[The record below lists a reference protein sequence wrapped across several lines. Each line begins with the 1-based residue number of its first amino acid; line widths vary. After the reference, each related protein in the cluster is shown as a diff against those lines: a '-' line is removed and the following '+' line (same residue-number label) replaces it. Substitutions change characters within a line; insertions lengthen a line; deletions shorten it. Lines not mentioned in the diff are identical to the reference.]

1 MNSKSSNFF
10 DDLLSGKFKF
20 LYLLG
25 SENLRFD
32 KRDTFV
38 IYQGSHG
45 DKGAEMADVILPSP
59 AYTEHNGLFSNVEG
73 RIQECRKASY
83 PPGLAKEDYKIF
95 NLLNQK
101 LIQKN
106 IYESFNEIRK
116 EVLGHLTDFEKIG
129 SLPKQMKMKN
139 DKVNKLFHSE
149 KIVIEPIDYYY
160 TNSISRSSKTMSECR
175 NIRTNGNING
185 VAR

>member
-1 MNSKSSNFF
+1 M
-10 DDLLSGKFKF
+10 
-20 LYLLG
+20 
-25 SENLRFD
+25 
-32 KRDTFV
+32 

-149 KIVIEPIDYYY
+149 KL
-160 TNSISRSSKTMSECR
+160 
-175 NIRTNGNING
+175 
-185 VAR
+185 